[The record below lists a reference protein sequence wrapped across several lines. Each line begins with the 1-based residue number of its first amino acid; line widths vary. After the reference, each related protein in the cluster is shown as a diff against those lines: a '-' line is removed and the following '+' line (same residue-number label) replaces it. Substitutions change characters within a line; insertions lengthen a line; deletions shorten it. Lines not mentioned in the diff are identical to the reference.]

1 MGIFTPSLQTHR
13 GHPMT
18 AFNEQAQQQIAQFD
32 LQLQPGS
39 VKTIMAGIKAAYE
52 PQEEKKGAVKP
63 LSLIHI

>member
-1 MGIFTPSLQTHR
+1 
-13 GHPMT
+13 MT

-63 LSLIHI
+63 PVSYTHLTLPTTPYV

>member
-1 MGIFTPSLQTHR
+1 
-13 GHPMT
+13 MT

-52 PQEEKKGAVKP
+52 PQE